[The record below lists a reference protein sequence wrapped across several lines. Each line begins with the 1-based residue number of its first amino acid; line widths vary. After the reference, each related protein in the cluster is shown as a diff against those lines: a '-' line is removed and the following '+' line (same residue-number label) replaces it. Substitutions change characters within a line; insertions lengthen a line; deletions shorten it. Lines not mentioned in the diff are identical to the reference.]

1 MNSSALA
8 PLLAI
13 CMLLVC
19 STAGAAPAKA
29 PRPSTLAEAVELIMV
44 GGADFVT
51 VDSDPMVREAMEKS
65 LGRPTRI
72 AVHVAKVADL
82 GGEGCKRI
90 AWRVIALDV
99 PIRTAGSPDGYFA
112 TTAQWSIC
120 SNGQPPEPGD
130 ELPKF
135 LPQQRASP

>member
-8 PLLAI
+8 PLLAT
-13 CMLLVC
+13 CMLIVC
-19 STAGAAPAKA
+19 TTAGAAPPKA

-51 VDSDPMVREAMEKS
+51 IDNDPVVQEAMEKS

-72 AVHVAKVADL
+72 AIHVAKVADL

-90 AWRVIALDV
+90 GWRVIALDV
-99 PIRTAGSPDGYFA
+99 PIRSPGTPDGHFA

-120 SNGQPPEPGD
+120 SNGQPPDVDRPIPRLANTTE
-130 ELPKF
+130 
-135 LPQQRASP
+135 R